1 MKTNAS
7 VANLSEPRRK
17 RMHTI
22 IGKTAIVSLV
32 VIGTNVFANYALTR
46 GLRQV
51 GVVESWS
58 PWPYVEAFS
67 KPWVAIGVIFMATW
81 LITRLALLSWADLTY
96 VLPVTSFSYVLSA
109 VVGAI
114 YINEQVSTLRW
125 LAVSIITLGILLVVL
140 TYPNTTV
147 KPERDR

>member
-1 MKTNAS
+1 MKTNALI
-7 VANLSEPRRK
+7 ANLGEPRR
-17 RMHTI
+17 RRIHTT

-67 KPWVAIGVIFMATW
+67 KPWVAVGVIFMATW

-114 YINEQVSTLRW
+114 YINEQVSTLHW

-140 TYPNTTV
+140 TYPNTTANL
-147 KPERDR
+147 ERDR

>member
-1 MKTNAS
+1 MNVKSSATVRCAAPTRNRHA
-7 VANLSEPRRK
+7 
-17 RMHTI
+17 I
-22 IGKTAIVSLV
+22 ITKTAVVSLV

-46 GLRQV
+46 GLREI

-67 KPWVAIGVIFMATW
+67 KPWVTVGVIFMAVW

-109 VVGAI
+109 AVGAI
-114 YINEQVSTLRW
+114 WINEQVSVLRW
-125 LAVSIITLGILLVVL
+125 LAVSIITLGILLVLL
-140 TYPNTTV
+140 TYPNTTDN
-147 KPERDR
+147 PQQDQ

>member
-1 MKTNAS
+1 MNTRSSIANPGESIRIRKHTL
-7 VANLSEPRRK
+7 VA
-17 RMHTI
+17 
-22 IGKTAIVSLV
+22 KTALVSLV

-46 GLRQV
+46 GLREV

-67 KPWVAIGVIFMATW
+67 KPWVAVGVIFMAVW

-109 VVGAI
+109 AVGAI
-114 YINEQVSTLRW
+114 WINEQVSALRW
-125 LAVSIITLGILLVVL
+125 LAVGIITLGILLVLL
-140 TYPNTTV
+140 TYPNTTRN
-147 KPERDR
+147 PQQDR